1 MKRGLPILLLAT
13 LFSGCM
19 KHESLLD
26 EGKAKEE
33 AEKNFPVKNIHPD
46 QDWVMATSRTLN
58 VTVNEKTGETYTIK
72 VFNDNPFDTES
83 DVRLLAQKEVKD
95 GQSATIKFDAPTILE
110 RVYVMRQL
118 GEEYVVRLSDMKNE
132 LFSVT
137 FGEIESRSARAGST
151 MPTIDTSKYA
161 TFNENAQRIDEGK
174 KLKNLEKGAWYIDSE
189 IEYKGDI
196 SLGPNACLYIK
207 NGAWL
212 KVNELKMESTNSF
225 ISVLEGGRLTIK
237 DDFVLNGD
245 KGSNGSTAFYNN
257 GIVEADD
264 VELEKGLWINEA
276 SFTAN
281 EFKVSKGG
289 EAWNR
294 CRLIITGEDDEDND
308 EDDKDDD
315 DSFKLEKKAVFNNE
329 GYVYVSKGGVEWEES
344 VINLAGNAVFNIAGK
359 LEIDK
364 SVRLSATGTK
374 TLIVA
379 GEVDFDDDGRLSV
392 SGTIN
397 VCSTDIENLPRNVN
411 VVSETITDTGGCTV
425 HSTLNPVPEILPA
438 VTTYGFEDTMD
449 GTTDYDFNDVV
460 LHVSNPVDNK
470 ITVILV
476 AAGATNP
483 IKVQYSLDDGSNYSD
498 LLFNG
503 ESEVHAAFRA
513 PVTQMIN
520 TDRPITVTDASHPF
534 AEIENVPD
542 DFSFV
547 DNGRICIWVNGTTRI
562 DSQKK
567 DEVPYALSVPIAWAY
582 PTERVRIDAVYPN
595 FIQWAENMTN
605 EDWYMPK
612 SEQGI

>member
-1 MKRGLPILLLAT
+1 
-13 LFSGCM
+13 
-19 KHESLLD
+19 
-26 EGKAKEE
+26 
-33 AEKNFPVKNIHPD
+33 
-46 QDWVMATSRTLN
+46 
-58 VTVNEKTGETYTIK
+58 
-72 VFNDNPFDTES
+72 
-83 DVRLLAQKEVKD
+83 
-95 GQSATIKFDAPTILE
+95 
-110 RVYVMRQL
+110 
-118 GEEYVVRLSDMKNE
+118 MKNE

-161 TFNENAQRIDEGK
+161 TFNENAQRIDKGE
-174 KLKNLEKGAWYIDSE
+174 KLKNLKKGAWYIDCE
-189 IEYKGDI
+189 IEYKGEI
-196 SLGPNACLYIK
+196 SLGPNTYLYIK
-207 NGAWL
+207 NGGWL
-212 KVNELKMESTNSF
+212 KTDKLKMESTDSF

-264 VELEKGLWINEA
+264 VQLKKGLWINESTFTADDFEVVEGGIAYNVGTAKADDVKVEKGLWINEG

-294 CRLIITGEDDEDND
+294 CRLIITGEDGDN
-308 EDDKDDD
+308 KDDD
-315 DSFKLEKKAVFNNE
+315 DSFKLEEKVVFNNE

-344 VINLAGNAVFNIAGK
+344 VINLVGNAVFNIAEELK
-359 LEIDK
+359 IDDDVK
-364 SVRLSATGTK
+364 LSATGEK

-379 GEVDFDDDGRLSV
+379 RKVDFDDDGLKSV

-397 VCSTDIENLPRNVN
+397 VCSTKIKHLPGNVN

-425 HSTLNPVPEILPA
+425 HSTLNPVPDMLPA
-438 VTTYGFEDTMD
+438 VTTYGFEDTID

-460 LHVSNPVDNK
+460 LHVSNLVDNK

-483 IKVQYSLDDGSNYSD
+483 IKVQYSLNAGHSYSD

-503 ESEVHAAFRA
+503 ESEVHAAFKV

-520 TDRPITVTDASHPF
+520 TNRSITVTDSSHPF
-534 AEIENVPD
+534 AEIENVSD
-542 DFSFV
+542 DFSFAE
-547 DNGRICIWVNGTTRI
+547 NGRIRILVNGETTI

-567 DEVPYALSVPIAWAY
+567 DGVPYALSVPIAWAY

-595 FIQWAENMTN
+595 FIKWGQNMTN
-605 EDWYMPK
+605 NDWYMPE